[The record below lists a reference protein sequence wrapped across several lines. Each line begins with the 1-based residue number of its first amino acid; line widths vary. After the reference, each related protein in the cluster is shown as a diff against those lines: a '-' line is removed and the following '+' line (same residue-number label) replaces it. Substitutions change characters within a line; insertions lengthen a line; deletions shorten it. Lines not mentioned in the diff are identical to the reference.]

1 MGDTSQP
8 VTNVDNDRPL
18 SFPSSLSEACEV
30 APHAFKERMALI
42 EKTVS
47 ECGKSSRF
55 TARWVM
61 ENTRLWIFV
70 DGDEAILDPA
80 RPCDIRSD
88 YGDYTLPGTD
98 YALLRRALQTTPAL
112 RIAMIIWLVITSPDP
127 DVDDSD
133 VDDWAHSHS
142 DWEKWDIQGRA
153 ITLWADTF
161 SKVMRS
167 KKRPSDA
174 IVTEPNALLA
184 FQSAME
190 RAGHQHDYQ
199 INPDVGA
206 WVMMLAAFPELKRE
220 DLADVHFN
228 DEDGCS
234 LCADLLYVIAL
245 GYVEIF

>member
-1 MGDTSQP
+1 
-8 VTNVDNDRPL
+8 
-18 SFPSSLSEACEV
+18 
-30 APHAFKERMALI
+30 MALI

-88 YGDYTLPGTD
+88 YGDYMLPGTD
-98 YALLRRALQTTPAL
+98 YALLQRALQTTPAM

-133 VDDWAHSHS
+133 VDDVDDWERRHS
-142 DWEKWDIQGRA
+142 DWDKWDIQGRA

-161 SKVMRS
+161 SEVMRS

-234 LCADLLYVIAL
+234 LCAELLYVIAL